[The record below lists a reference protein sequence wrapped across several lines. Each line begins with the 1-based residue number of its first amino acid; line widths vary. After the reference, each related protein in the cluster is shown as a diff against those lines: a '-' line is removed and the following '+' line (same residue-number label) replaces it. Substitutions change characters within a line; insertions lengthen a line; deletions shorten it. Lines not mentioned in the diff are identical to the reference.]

1 MLTIT
6 RKDLLLTINDNVI
19 PALGSSDVPLKFVN
33 DTETYQGFLIEP
45 RVGYYVNGC
54 PKSGICEYDTSSN
67 VIKIPAEAFKNKGI
81 LVISI
86 ALIDSEDP
94 NHIEVTKELALEVT
108 PAPNGTI
115 IFPSEDTWQTIVL
128 NLINQ
133 FFVTSNEIKNQIKYA
148 VDNAIEDGSIANMT
162 IEDDSITVEKL
173 KGLEHEYQGGLNQI
187 DYNNLIDG
195 YKLDSTTGESVAD
208 EQYKVSNILP
218 VEDNKYYY
226 ASINDWDGNTH
237 IVFYNES
244 NEFISSVKFGQ
255 SNIGIYGE
263 IPANSKYAKACF
275 RDGYKPVVIFSVTS
289 ISNNANNYNEFLQRY
304 INNPWGNIYTNDI
317 QQYFA
322 NNSIP
327 IRTLNGAGAKLYN
340 VFNNIVNEDINAIVI
355 PIQEKY
361 YIYNMSNEIISN
373 SEIKLYALM
382 KNKDCK
388 LIYSSFIYTMGYNE
402 LTLADSLNIDDVIC
416 IVIDTKGLNENKLS
430 NLMISSRNDLKEYH
444 PYGEYYFE
452 PTNEM
457 KEFVKSAQTDQIKQ
471 YNGGVMLTIGDSY
484 TAYMNSLFSDFAEKH
499 GLIQDNRGVASSTIA
514 GDLTGAVGYQPFWNR
529 IDTAITEYTS
539 GHTIND
545 SVYNLEDVK
554 LITFMGGANDWS
566 TVNETINRL
575 GNGVNTTDKN
585 TLYGALNYCF
595 NALLKN
601 FPNADIVCILQP
613 TNYVNTVPTTEDD
626 AKNVGFESLEQV
638 QAMDDSQYS
647 VYLMQRK
654 ERIVRI
660 VAEQYGIPICDC
672 CFDWFNPCNTHDA
685 QKYWNNDKLHL
696 NADGHE
702 AVIDKLEKTV
712 NNLSFTRN

>member
-1 MLTIT
+1 MITIT
-6 RKDLLLTINDNVI
+6 RKGLLLTISASVI
-19 PALGSSDVPLKFVN
+19 PAQGSSDVPVSFVN
-33 DTETYQGFLIEP
+33 DTDEYADYEIEP
-45 RVGYYVNGC
+45 RVGYYNRKIY
-54 PKSGICEYDTSSN
+54 KSVVRQYVSSN
-67 VIKIPAEAFKNKGI
+67 KQFTIPAEAFKQDGI
-81 LVISI
+81 IDITI
-86 ALIDSEDP
+86 ALIDNTDP
-94 NHIEVTKELALEVT
+94 NHIEACNPVRAKIH
-108 PAPNGTI
+108 PAPLGTVI
-115 IFPSEDTWQTIVL
+115 LPDQDTWQAIVL

-187 DYNNLIDG
+187 DYNSLIDG

-218 VEDNKYYY
+218 IEDNKYYY
-226 ASINDWDGNTH
+226 AKIDDWDGNTH

-255 SNIGIYGE
+255 SNNGIYGE

-275 RDGYKPVVIFSVTS
+275 RNGYKPVVVFSVTS
-289 ISNNANNYNEFLQRY
+289 ISYNMNNYIEFIQRY
-304 INNPWGNIYTNDI
+304 INNPWGNVYTNDI

-327 IRTLNGAGAKLYN
+327 IRTINGTGAKLYN
-340 VFNNIVNEDINAIVI
+340 VFNNMVNEDINAIVI

-361 YIYNMSNEIISN
+361 YIYNMSNENISS
-373 SEIKLYALM
+373 SELKLFALM

-388 LIYSSFIYTMGYNE
+388 LIYNFFVNSMEYKE

-457 KEFVKSAQTDQIKQ
+457 KEFVKSAQTDQVKQ

-499 GLIQDNRGVASSTIA
+499 GLVQDNRGVASSTIA
-514 GDLTGAVGYQPFWNR
+514 GDLSGSVGYQPFWNR

-554 LITFMGGANDWS
+554 LITFMGGANDWD
-566 TVNETINRL
+566 TVNETTNRL

-613 TNYVNTVPTTEDD
+613 TNYVNTVPTTEDA

-660 VAEQYGIPICDC
+660 MAEQYGIPICDC
-672 CFDWFNPCNTHDA
+672 CFDWFNPCNPHDA
-685 QKYWNNDKLHL
+685 EKYWSNDKLHL
-696 NADGHE
+696 NTDGHE